1 MKSLSEIMIFNKRI
15 CLLFAV
21 ILFIILLTGCGYKPP
36 EGYTKKNHT
45 YEELVGYAKSID
57 PDSTV
62 SDNPK
67 DVEENHR
74 TYRIYPAVI
83 NGKDC
88 SVASTSREIYDDSL
102 GEFSKT
108 YYRMDTD
115 YDYYVICDVL
125 GKYPALGT
133 VMDDSVSNR
142 FHVND
147 VISSEIDVSDISSQ
161 KLDELFGEYR
171 NCCLELEGF
180 SLRKKYWLNININDM
195 SYYFTEPTDEEKQK
209 VYDKMVDDGVL

>member
-1 MKSLSEIMIFNKRI
+1 
-15 CLLFAV
+15 
-21 ILFIILLTGCGYKPP
+21 
-36 EGYTKKNHT
+36 
-45 YEELVGYAKSID
+45 
-57 PDSTV
+57 
-62 SDNPK
+62 
-67 DVEENHR
+67 
-74 TYRIYPAVI
+74 
-83 NGKDC
+83 
-88 SVASTSREIYDDSL
+88 
-102 GEFSKT
+102 
-108 YYRMDTD
+108 MDTD

-180 SLRKKYWLNININDM
+180 SLRKKYWLHININDM

>member
-1 MKSLSEIMIFNKRI
+1 MKALSEIMIFNKRI

-45 YEELVGYAKSID
+45 YED
-57 PDSTV
+57 PDATV

-115 YDYYVICDVL
+115 YDYYVICDVVEEYPDL
-125 GKYPALGT
+125 GI
-133 VMDDSVSNR
+133 VVDDSVSNR
-142 FHVND
+142 FHAND
-147 VISSEIDVSDISSQ
+147 VISSEIEVSEISSQ
-161 KLDELFGEYR
+161 KLDELFEEYQK
-171 NCCLELEGF
+171 CCSELKGF
-180 SLRKKYWLNININDM
+180 SLRKKYWLQISINGK
-195 SYYFTEPTDEEKQK
+195 SYYFTEPTDDEKQK